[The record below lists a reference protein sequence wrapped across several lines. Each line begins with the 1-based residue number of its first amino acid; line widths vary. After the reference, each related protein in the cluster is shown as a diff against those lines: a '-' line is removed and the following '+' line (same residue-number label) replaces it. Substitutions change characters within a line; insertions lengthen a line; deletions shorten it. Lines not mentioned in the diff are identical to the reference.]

1 LEQRKVESPQDITH
15 LLSAWEQGDKRALE
29 RLTEIVEGQLRA
41 MARGYLQKGTRLELL
56 QATDLVNETYLRL
69 VNQQKVHWKNR
80 KHFFAIAAT
89 CMRRALLDY
98 IKAEQRKKR
107 GGGAEHVSLSEAAAV
122 SNERG
127 TELIALDDAL
137 RELEKQDPR
146 KSQVIEMRYFGGYR
160 VEDVADVLGVSI
172 ETVERD
178 SRLAR
183 AWLKRELLNDSK

>member
-1 LEQRKVESPQDITH
+1 MESPQDITH

-41 MARGYLQKGTRLELL
+41 MAKGYLQKGTRLELL

-69 VNQQKVHWKNR
+69 FEQHRVHWKNR

-107 GGGAEHVSLSEAAAV
+107 GGGAEHVSLSEAEAI
-122 SNERG
+122 SNERA

-183 AWLKRELLNDSK
+183 AWLKRELLNDSN